1 MTIRPPLKFDV
12 IRPEVKYYF
21 RFDPDSGRVLGFSV
35 QQKGNSIVIS
45 NELAKQIQSKLKQ
58 LGDYLVVLENNQ
70 YVVKT
75 KNAVLNKQH
84 NSIESNKHLN
94 KIIYEVQKNK
104 KDSCIRFNLDMPHN
118 KWNITIDEELKN
130 TIKNTSNQQSVLKF
144 FTTPQNNTSVLD
156 YAFDVD
162 LEKLC
167 EDGKLNIPHQ
177 SKSIPR
183 LFCRKVYN
191 YSYEVNK

>member
-1 MTIRPPLKFDV
+1 MTIRPPLTFDV

-21 RFDPDSGRVLGFSV
+21 RFDPASGRVLGCSI
-35 QQKGNSIVIS
+35 QQKENSIEVS
-45 NELAKQIQSKLKQ
+45 EELAKQVQSRLKQ

-70 YVVKT
+70 YVVKA
-75 KNAVLNKQH
+75 KNAVDSKQH
-84 NSIESNKHLN
+84 NSTESNKHLN
-94 KIIYEVQKNK
+94 EIIYEIQKNQ
-104 KDSCIRFNLDMPHN
+104 KDSCIRFNLDITHN
-118 KWNITIDEELKN
+118 NWNITIDDELKN
-130 TIKNTSNQQSVLKF
+130 TIKNTANQRSVLKF
-144 FTTPQNNTSVLD
+144 FTTPQDNTSVLD

-167 EDGKLNIPHQ
+167 EDGNLEIPHQ
-177 SKSIPR
+177 SDQIPR

>member
-21 RFDPDSGRVLGFSV
+21 RFDPASGRVLGFSV
-35 QQKGNSIVIS
+35 QQKGHSIEIS
-45 NELAKQIQSKLKQ
+45 EELAKQVQSKLKQ

-70 YVVKT
+70 YVVKA

-84 NSIESNKHLN
+84 NSTESNKHIN
-94 KIIYEVQKNK
+94 QIIYEVQKNK
-104 KDSCIRFNLDMPHN
+104 KDSCIRFNLDQKHN
-118 KWNITIDEELKN
+118 NWTITIDDELKN
-130 TIKNTSNQQSVLKF
+130 TIKNTTNQQSVLKF
-144 FTTPQNNTSVLD
+144 FTTPQDNTSVLD

-162 LEKLC
+162 LTKLC
-167 EDGKLNIPHQ
+167 EDGKLQIPHQ